1 MNYIEQE
8 SVLCMLHDNEIEILI
23 AKLRNKYDEYA
34 SKYNPR
40 WFNKDAFEER
50 LQIALRNK
58 IDLEAFIVAE
68 IAHFETIR
76 KRYEEKKS
84 ESSFSQKV
92 DALIEELTA
101 KIKKYPKIEFHPKAH
116 FEIMHM
122 YGACNQLLELYFPIL
137 WIILDDH
144 TKLYEFEQQLR
155 YLCDYTVK
163 YFSKRIEDH
172 IALLRRQS
180 VKYIEIEKDKN
191 EYLKECAF
199 LLHRIYQ
206 WLSDILPQYNNAHRI
221 SFARLYISEE
231 KRKKIIAQFQDD
243 TPSSAIRKI
252 QAYIAGILNDFRLQ
266 AFRKD

>member
-1 MNYIEQE
+1 M
-8 SVLCMLHDNEIEILI
+8 VLCMLHDNEIEVLI

-34 SKYNPR
+34 NKYSPR

-50 LQIALRNK
+50 LQAALRNK

-84 ESSFSQKV
+84 ENSFSKKV

-101 KIKKYPKIEFHPKAH
+101 KIKKYPKIEIHPKAH
-116 FEIMHM
+116 FEIIHM
-122 YGACNQLLELYFPIL
+122 YGACNQLLELYFPVL

-144 TKLYEFEQQLR
+144 TMLYEFEQQLQ
-155 YLCDYTVK
+155 YLCDHTANR
-163 YFSKRIEDH
+163 FSKRIEDH
-172 IALLRRQS
+172 IALLRRPS
-180 VKYIEIEKDKN
+180 VKHIEIEKDKN

-206 WLSDILPQYNNAHRI
+206 WLSDILPHYSHANRI
-221 SFARLYISEE
+221 SFAKLYINEE
-231 KRKKIIAQFQDD
+231 KRKKTIAQFQDD

-252 QAYIAGILNDFRLQ
+252 QAYIAGIIDDFRLQ

>member
-1 MNYIEQE
+1 
-8 SVLCMLHDNEIEILI
+8 MLQDNEIEILI

-34 SKYNPR
+34 RKYNPR
-40 WFNKDAFEER
+40 WFNKEAFEER
-50 LQIALRNK
+50 LQAALRSK
-58 IDLEAFIVAE
+58 IDLEAFIIAE

-84 ESSFSQKV
+84 ENSFSKKV
-92 DALIEELTA
+92 DVLIEELTA

-122 YGACNQLLELYFPIL
+122 YGACNELLELYFPVL

-144 TKLYEFEQQLR
+144 SKLYEFEQQLQ
-155 YLCDYTVK
+155 YLSSYNPK
-163 YFSKRIEDH
+163 RFSKRIEDH
-172 IALLRRQS
+172 ITLLRRPS

-199 LLHRIYQ
+199 LLHQIFQ
-206 WLSDILPQYNNAHRI
+206 WLSDILLHVSNVNHI
-221 SFARLYISEE
+221 SFSKLYVSEE

-243 TPSSAIRKI
+243 TAPSAIRKI
-252 QAYIAGILNDFRLQ
+252 QVYIAGIIEDFRLQ
-266 AFRKD
+266 AFKKS